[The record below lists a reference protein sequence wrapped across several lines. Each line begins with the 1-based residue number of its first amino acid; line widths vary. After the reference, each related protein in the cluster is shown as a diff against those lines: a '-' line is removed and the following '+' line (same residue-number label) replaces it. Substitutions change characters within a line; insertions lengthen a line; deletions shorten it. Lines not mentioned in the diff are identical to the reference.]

1 MFVVAPPLSV
11 DNVMAVLGGLEEKW
25 DEVGEEL
32 YIPPAARQVI
42 KEESSSNLK
51 RLRGIIIRWILT
63 DPLASWR
70 RLIWELENRDDQ
82 DFKRVANSIVDYA
95 EKQPG

>member
-11 DNVMAVLGGLEEKW
+11 DNVMAVLGGLEENWK
-25 DEVGEEL
+25 EVGRVL
-32 YIPPAARQVI
+32 GIPEAARKVI
-42 KEESSSNLK
+42 EEENTLNLK
-51 RLRGIIIRWILT
+51 RLRGIIIRWILI

-70 RLIWELENRDDQ
+70 RLIWALQ
-82 DFKRVANSIVDYA
+82 DSYVQDVRRVAKNIEHYA